1 MSKLTIPVSSKFD
14 IHRAIESSKLIKVAY
29 EQFDCYE
36 SHQRW
41 KPIVSKNPTDSETCE
56 DILTALNRD
65 SNLFYSACT
74 VLSFTENTLFNPK
87 TIPSGFIT
95 QRKLENGTLGVFI
108 VFRGTRTLPE
118 LINNFQTN
126 QETCLNNQQLGLV
139 CSGVQNIYTRANKHS
154 KSLQQSI
161 AETLKNLPPNAQI
174 FITGH
179 SFGAALATLATIHIA
194 SQTAFKQ
201 PILYTFGSPR
211 VGDANFAKQFNHLEH
226 YRIANSE
233 DFVPAIPISIGK
245 LSKLF
250 SSILFK
256 QIYQHV
262 GDPLYF
268 TKHEEYMTDNHDIN
282 VYCGAL
288 NSNYLDDSPES
299 VKAKLITTV

>member
-1 MSKLTIPVSSKFD
+1 MSSKFD
-14 IHRAIESSKLIKVAY
+14 IHQAIELSTLIKFAY

-36 SHQRW
+36 SQQGW
-41 KPIVSKNPTDSETCE
+41 KTTVSKKFIGSGTCE
-56 DILTALNRD
+56 DILTTLNRD
-65 SNLFYSACT
+65 SNRFYDACT
-74 VLSFTENTLFNPK
+74 VLSFTENTLFSPK

-95 QRKLENGTLGVFI
+95 QRRLEDGTLCVFI

-126 QETCLNNQQLGLV
+126 QETCLNSQQLGLV
-139 CSGVQNIYTRANKHS
+139 CSGVQNIYTRANRHS

-161 AETLKNLPPNAQI
+161 TETLIHLPPTAKI
-174 FITGH
+174 FVTGH

-211 VGDANFAKQFNHLEH
+211 VGDAIFANQFKHLEH

-250 SSILFK
+250 TSILFK

-262 GDPLYF
+262 GEPLYF

-282 VYCGAL
+282 VYCEAL
-288 NSNYLDDSPES
+288 SSSYSDGSSAS
-299 VKAKLITTV
+299 VKANLITTV